1 MYQKHYKKYNYKKS
15 DSDTTKSNPKYPT
28 TKSIVLVESFTKSKK
43 IEEYLGPGY
52 KCIATLGHLRELP
65 SSLESIDL
73 QTFTPR
79 YQTIPSKKKLISTI
93 REEISHSREVILATD
108 DDREGEAIAW
118 HCCVLF
124 KLPPETTKRIRF
136 HEITPDAIQHAI
148 QHPGVLNRRLV
159 DAQQAR
165 QIMDLLIG
173 FTISPILWGIPSLKQ
188 EQKDKEKFSPLS
200 AGRCQ
205 TPALKLVQE
214 HCFQQEG
221 CGEEEENRYSIV
233 VHFGSMRVPFCI
245 EGLDS
250 DGISGIS
257 ALGFLGGISFKKDYI
272 VSCKESGEEVKNPVL
287 IYENPPLPFSTS
299 SLLQSS
305 PYSLQETMKICQTL
319 YENGYITYHRTDSH
333 SYSQDFLDSTREY
346 IQKHFTKEYFGVSEI
361 IAVDQGLAHEAIRV
375 TDIGRTDISESES
388 EYLNAKEKKMYRLI
402 WENSLESC
410 MSPASKYK
418 FTTRIESHMKGVN
431 YVHYCNWF
439 NFLGWKKVKLREKA
453 EKDSVYYSYF
463 LSLHGKNIDC
473 KMAST
478 KEIKNQEEN
487 HGIKEQSLVSILE
500 KKGIGRPSTFSSIV
514 GKIIEREYVIPWKQN
529 ETIERK
535 VVDYYIEEPD
545 LSILRIRDY
554 VEKSVIEKKNKLYIQ
569 PIGEKMIEYLYSH
582 FGEIFDYDF
591 TKEMEED
598 LDRIANGDG
607 DGDENTDRFSVC
619 SKLHKKIT
627 NLIG

>member
-1 MYQKHYKKYNYKKS
+1 MYQKHYKKYNYKS
-15 DSDTTKSNPKYPT
+15 DFGITKPNPKYPT
-28 TKSIVLVESFTKSKK
+28 TKTIVLVESFTKSKK

-73 QTFTPR
+73 NTFTPR
-79 YQTIPSKKKLISTI
+79 YQIIPSKKKLISTI

-136 HEITPDAIQHAI
+136 HQITPDAIQHSI
-148 QHPGVLNRRLV
+148 QNPVVLNKRLV
-159 DAQQAR
+159 EAQQAR

-173 FTISPILWGIPSLKQ
+173 FTVSPILWGVPSLKQ

-214 HCFQQEG
+214 NCFQQEG
-221 CGEEEENRYSIV
+221 YGEEEENRYSIV
-233 VHFGSMRVPFCI
+233 AHFGSMNVPFCI

-250 DGISGIS
+250 NGISGNG
-257 ALGFLGGISFKKDYI
+257 ALEFLGGISFKKDYI
-272 VSCKESGEEVKNPVL
+272 VSCKESGEEVKNPILV
-287 IYENPPLPFSTS
+287 YENPPLPFSTS

-333 SYSQDFLDSTREY
+333 SYSQDFLDSAREY
-346 IQKHFTKEYFGVSEI
+346 IQKHFTKEYVGVSEI
-361 IAVDQGLAHEAIRV
+361 IATDKGLAHEAIRV
-375 TDIGRTDISESES
+375 TDIGRTDISDSDS
-388 EYLNAKEKKMYRLI
+388 DPEYLNAKEKKMYRLI

-410 MSPASKYK
+410 MSPSSKYK
-418 FTTRIESHMKGVN
+418 FTTRIESHIAGINYVN
-431 YVHYCNWF
+431 YCYWY
-439 NFLGWKKVKLREKA
+439 NFLGWKKVKRNKKSQSET
-453 EKDSVYYSYF
+453 ESVYYSYF
-463 LSLHGKNIDC
+463 LSLNGKKIDC

-478 KEIKNQEEN
+478 REIKNREN
-487 HGIKEQSLVSILE
+487 NKHGIKEQSLVSILE

-554 VEKSVIEKKNKLYIQ
+554 IEKSVIEKKNNLYIQ

-598 LDRIANGDG
+598 LLPNF
-607 DGDENTDRFSVC
+607 TDSINE
-619 SKLHKKIT
+619 SI
-627 NLIG
+627 N